1 MDGKALSRD
10 DEFLFGDGLL
20 VAPVLQPGAKQRV
33 VYRPAGKWWDYCSG
47 EAIEGGTEVS
57 RPVDLRTMPLYIK
70 AGAIVPFGPV
80 RQYTGEPVDEP
91 LMLRVHPGA
100 DGRFVLYEDDGESFR
115 YRHGEITRVICEW
128 RDRER
133 TLTLRVDPKG
143 RSAPGRKMQ
152 VSLAGKT
159 ATMAVTLTGAV
170 TAVKLA

>member
-33 VYRPAGKWWDYCSG
+33 VYRPAGKWWDYWSG

-115 YRHGEITRVICEW
+115 YRHGENHQGY
-128 RDRER
+128 
-133 TLTLRVDPKG
+133 LRVAGSRAHADPSSRPERPVG
-143 RSAPGRKMQ
+143 PGSQ
-152 VSLAGKT
+152 DAG
-159 ATMAVTLTGAV
+159 
-170 TAVKLA
+170 